1 MTSFKLDENL
11 PSRAALVLRKAG
23 HDASTVI
30 EEGLG
35 GASDITLAKACADED
50 LVLLTLDLD
59 FADIRAYGS
68 PDSPGIVVLRVRHQ
82 GVASICGLLERSAS
96 ELGQTSLRGGIRI
109 LEPHRIRSWRAAD

>member
-1 MTSFKLDENL
+1 M
-11 PSRAALVLRKAG
+11 RKAG

-82 GVASICGLLERSAS
+82 S
-96 ELGQTSLRGGIRI
+96 
-109 LEPHRIRSWRAAD
+109 

>member
-1 MTSFKLDENL
+1 MTRFKLDDNL

-23 HDASTVI
+23 HDASTVS

-35 GASDITLAKACADED
+35 GSSDEALARACADED

-59 FADIRAYGS
+59 FADIRACGS

-82 GVASICGLLERSAS
+82 GTRGHLRPPREERF
-96 ELGQTSLRGGIRI
+96 
-109 LEPHRIRSWRAAD
+109 